1 MTGLAIDR
9 RGLLRGGAGLLV
21 SFALPRLAHGAAG
34 VGQGGAKP
42 VAVAEVD
49 SFLAIGRDGSVTV
62 YSGKVD
68 LGTGVHTALAQIA
81 ADELDVDLDK
91 VRLITGDTALTPD
104 QGPTY
109 GSLSVE
115 NGGQQIRQAAATARK
130 VLIDLAAVRL
140 QADAA
145 ALTTRGGRVAEG
157 QRSVSYEELLAGKAF
172 SLKIDPN
179 IPTKDWRAFTLIG
192 TSAARVDIPGKCTG
206 RFTYMQDVRIDGM
219 LHGRVVRP
227 PAMGAVLKSV
237 DAAPAQAVAGFVKLV
252 REGNFLG
259 VVARTEW
266 GAIQAAQALTAE
278 WSDWAGLPDQATLFE
293 HVRATPVAKE
303 EITSSSGDVEAA
315 LQGAARRLRATYDF
329 AIHTHG
335 SIGPSCAVAQF
346 VDGALTCWTASQST
360 HSLRGQLATMLG
372 IPVEAVRCIYVDGA
386 GCYGRNGHEDA
397 AADAALLSHAMGGV
411 AVRVQWMRADEH
423 VWDPKGP
430 PTLLDMEA
438 GLDGDGA
445 IVAWRSALF
454 APATVGSIVPLL
466 PAELA
471 GTAPTGGTVPGTV
484 IGNLAVPYA
493 IPAVHTQAHRLET
506 TPFRPAWIRSPGR
519 MQNTF
524 ANEGFLDECAAAAGA
539 DPLAFRL
546 RLLSDPRAVE
556 LLQRLAKLSDWQPRP
571 SPQSQP
577 GDVLRGRGLA
587 YVHYDLA
594 RAHVGAVAEVE
605 VTRSTGAIRVVR
617 LFVAQDCGQIIN
629 PDGIRNQIEGNMV
642 QTVSRTLMEEV
653 TFDRSTVTSQD
664 WSSYPIIAFPDVPE
678 VVIDLIDR
686 PSEKAFGA
694 GEPSAAIVPAAIANA
709 VSDAAGIRLRSVP
722 MTPAKVLAAFSQAA
736 QTDRR

>member
-1 MTGLAIDR
+1 MTALTIDR
-9 RGLLRGGAGLLV
+9 RSLLHTGVGLLV
-21 SFALPRLAHGAAG
+21 SFALLRMARAETG
-34 VGQGGAKP
+34 VAQSGLKP
-42 VAVAEVD
+42 VAIAEVD

-68 LGTGVHTALAQIA
+68 LGTGVRTALAQIA
-81 ADELDVDLDK
+81 AEELDVALDR
-91 VRLITGDTALTPD
+91 VGLITGDTALTPD

-130 VLIDLAAVRL
+130 ALIDLAAARL
-140 QADAA
+140 QADAGA
-145 ALTTRGGRVAEG
+145 FTTRAGRVVAG
-157 QRSVSYEELLAGKAF
+157 QRSVSYEELLSGKAF
-172 SLKIDPN
+172 SLKVDPA
-179 IPTKDWRAFTLIG
+179 IPTKDWRAFTVIG
-192 TSAARVDIPGKCTG
+192 TPVARVDIPGKCTG
-206 RFTYMQDVRIDGM
+206 RFTYMQDVRVDGM

-237 DAAPAQAVAGFVKLV
+237 DAASAQAVPGFVKLV
-252 REGNFLG
+252 REGNFLA
-259 VVARTEW
+259 VVAGTEW
-266 GAIQAAQALTAE
+266 GAIQAAQALQAE

-303 EITSSSGDVEAA
+303 DITSSSGDVDAA
-315 LQGAARRLRATYDF
+315 LHGAARRLHATYDF

-372 IPVEAVRCIYVDGA
+372 IPVEAVRCIYVEGA

-397 AADAALLSHAMGGV
+397 AADAALLSRAMGGT

-438 GLDGDGA
+438 GLDADGTV
-445 IVAWRSALF
+445 VAWRSKLF

-471 GTAPTGGTVPGTV
+471 GTASTGGTVPGTV

-493 IPAVHTQAHRLET
+493 VPAVHTQAHRLET

-524 ANEGFLDECAAAAGA
+524 ANEGFLDECAAVAGA

-546 RLLSDPRAVE
+546 KLLSDPRAVE
-556 LLQRLAKLSDWQPRP
+556 VLRRLAKLSGWQQRP
-571 SPQSQP
+571 SPQSQS

-587 YVHYDLA
+587 YVHYDLT

-605 VTRSTGAIRVVR
+605 VTRSTGAIRVAR
-617 LFVAQDCGQIIN
+617 IFVAHDCGQIIN

-642 QTVSRTLMEEV
+642 QTTSRCLMEEV

-664 WSSYPIIAFPDVPE
+664 WSSYPIITFPDVPE
-678 VVIDLIDR
+678 VVIDLIDQ

-694 GEPSAAIVPAAIANA
+694 GEPSAAVVPAAISNA
-709 VSDAAGIRLRSVP
+709 VFDAAAIRLRSIP
-722 MTPAKVLAAFSQAA
+722 MTPAKVLAAFSQA
-736 QTDRR
+736 TSR

>member
-1 MTGLAIDR
+1 MIDR
-9 RGLLRGGAGLLV
+9 RSLLHTGAGLLV
-21 SFALPRLAHGAAG
+21 SFALPCMARAETG
-34 VGQGGAKP
+34 VAQSGLKP
-42 VAVAEVD
+42 VAIAEVD

-68 LGTGVHTALAQIA
+68 LGTGVRTALVQIA
-81 ADELDVDLDK
+81 ADELDVSLDR
-91 VRLITGDTALTPD
+91 VGLVTGDTALTPD

-109 GSLSVE
+109 GSLSIE
-115 NGGQQIRQAAATARK
+115 SGGQQIRQAAATARK
-130 VLIDLAAVRL
+130 ALIDLAAARL
-140 QADAA
+140 QTETA
-145 ALTTRGGRVAEG
+145 ALTTRAGRVAAG
-157 QRSVSYEELLAGKAF
+157 QRSVGYEELLAGKAF
-172 SLKIDPN
+172 SLRVDPT

-192 TSAARVDIPGKCTG
+192 TPVARVDIPSKCTG
-206 RFTYMQDVRIDGM
+206 CFTYMQDVRVEGM

-237 DAAPAQAVAGFVKLV
+237 DPASAQAVAGFVKLV
-252 REGNFLG
+252 REENFLG
-259 VVARTEW
+259 VVSRTEW
-266 GAIQAAQALTAE
+266 GAIQAAQALQAE

-303 EITSSSGDVEAA
+303 EITSSSGDVDAA
-315 LQGAARRLRATYDF
+315 LHGAARRLHATYDF

-372 IPVEAVRCIYVDGA
+372 IPVEAVHCIYVDGA

-397 AADAALLSHAMGGV
+397 AADAALLSRAMGGT

-438 GLDGDGA
+438 GLDADGTV
-445 IVAWRSALF
+445 VAWRSELF

-471 GTAPTGGTVPGTV
+471 GTASTGGTVPGTV

-493 IPAVHTQAHRLET
+493 IPAVHTQAQRLET

-546 RLLSDPRAVE
+546 KLLSDPRAVE
-556 LLQRLAKLSDWQPRP
+556 VLQRLAKLSGWQQRP
-571 SPQSQP
+571 SPRSP
-577 GDVLRGRGLA
+577 SGDVLRGRGLA

-594 RAHVGAVAEVE
+594 RAHVGTVAEVE
-605 VTRSTGAIRVVR
+605 VTRSTGAIRVAR

-642 QTVSRTLMEEV
+642 QTTSRCLMEEV

-664 WSSYPIIAFPDVPE
+664 WSSYPIITFPDVPE

-694 GEPSAAIVPAAIANA
+694 GEPSAAVVPAAISNA
-709 VSDAAGIRLRSVP
+709 VFDAAGIRLRSVP
-722 MTPAKVLAAFSQAA
+722 ITPAKVLAAFSQAA
-736 QTDRR
+736 SR